1 MRTIVTHV
9 VYAASVSDVND
20 TNPPWAYEILVGNDR
35 VRHSFLQRGEGGS
48 LVPQFLLCQA
58 PIAGAADR

>member
-1 MRTIVTHV
+1 MLGFHAAPVT
-9 VYAASVSDVND
+9 A
-20 TNPPWAYEILVGNDR
+20 TGRKW

-48 LVPQFLLCQA
+48 LVPQSLLCQA